1 MARTSLDTDVSGITD
16 LLVGMAEDLSVDA
29 TGRVLLS
36 SELREFAGIEKEIML
51 VGQISHFKI
60 WNKAAW
66 TEKTA
71 SLMPASG
78 KKFEMPEA
86 LAGFRL

>member
-1 MARTSLDTDVSGITD
+1 MSGITD
-16 LLVGMAEDLSVDA
+16 LLVGMAEELSVDA

-36 SELREFAGIEKEIML
+36 SELREFAGIDKEIML
-51 VGQISHFKI
+51 VGQLTHFKI

-71 SLMPASG
+71 SLMPTSG
-78 KKFEMPEA
+78 KKFALPEA